1 MLLANGSCC
10 QPTMSPKVPAVD
22 LVGVVWCR
30 VKALFMASVGVSNA
44 EWKGSGT
51 NGWEEVTL
59 LERVGLGGLTGK
71 KESEF

>member
-1 MLLANGSCC
+1 MLLSNGSCC

-44 EWKGSGT
+44 EWKGSAT
-51 NGWEEVTL
+51 NGWVVNL
-59 LERVGLGGLTGK
+59 LERVGLGGFTGK
-71 KESEF
+71 